1 MDCVNK
7 TYLGPEGGSSM
18 VDLYEELNSLGYETH
33 LYDGEFKTL
42 DTPADYG
49 SYYKWLNIHLET
61 ATKKYDKVRAGDTI
75 ELTHCGIIIHRGETN
90 ERY

>member
-7 TYLGPEGGSSM
+7 TYLIPEGGSSM
-18 VDLYEELNSLGYETH
+18 SDLSEELNSLGYETH

-42 DTPADYG
+42 DTPAYDG
-49 SYYKWLNIHLET
+49 SYYKWLNMHLET

-75 ELTHCGIIIHRGETN
+75 ELTHCGIIIHRGEHQ
-90 ERY
+90 